1 MADLGT
7 HALRT
12 AVEECAANP
21 ELYGEHE
28 LALLHVIGLRLE
40 HGLVLSANQRDALER
55 YEGRLIFYRKWRERN
70 IGCGDVTGG

>member
-12 AVEECAANP
+12 SVEECAANP
-21 ELYGEHE
+21 ELCSESE

-40 HGLVLSANQRDALER
+40 HGLVLSPGQRVVLER
-55 YEGRLIFYRKWRERN
+55 CVDRLDDHKREGS
-70 IGCGDVTGG
+70 